1 VTPHAEFNGT
11 WPWPEPGRELASRE
25 LQRGSSGAEHHAIGL
40 SSSGACGASSRATLF
55 AAGLGMIAHI
65 SGIPPRRAERSSDS
79 NARACTLA
87 GCASATHTHA
97 VAIAKR
103 FMSAEV

>member
-11 WPWPEPGRELASRE
+11 WPWPDPGRELASRE
-25 LQRGSSGAEHHAIGL
+25 LQRGSSGVEHHAMGL
-40 SSSGACGASSRATLF
+40 SSGGACGARSRATLL
-55 AAGLGMIAHI
+55 AAGLDAIAHI
-65 SGIPPRRAERSSDS
+65 SGIPPRRGARSSDS
-79 NARACTLA
+79 DARACALA

-97 VAIAKR
+97 VAIATR

>member
-11 WPWPEPGRELASRE
+11 WPWPDPGRELASRE
-25 LQRGSSGAEHHAIGL
+25 LQRGSSGVEHHAIGL
-40 SSSGACGASSRATLF
+40 SSGGACGARSRATLL
-55 AAGLGMIAHI
+55 AAGLGVIAHI
-65 SGIPPRRAERSSDS
+65 SGPPPRSD
-79 NARACTLA
+79 ARACALA

-97 VAIAKR
+97 VAIATR